1 MFCPDNTQLTWCC
14 VEIKHNLDAVSRWHA
29 KILCPDD
36 TQFARCGV
44 DIIHNWQDVVS
55 R

>member
-1 MFCPDNTQLTWCC
+1 MFCPDYTQLTWCC
-14 VEIKHNLDAVSRWHA
+14 VEIKHNLDSRWHA

-36 TQFARCGV
+36 TQFARCGL